1 MLDVRFFF
9 GYHRS
14 MKDQANLF
22 SQNSDEFQPLPE
34 QLRPRTLDDF
44 VGHVSLIGKGTPL
57 RTAIEKQT
65 IPSMIFWGP
74 PGSGKTTLAFIIA
87 NTIDAECVTISA
99 TSSGKKD
106 LQEIVAAAKNN
117 AELHHKKTIVFID
130 EIHRWNK
137 AQQDALLPAVE
148 KGLVT
153 LIGAT
158 TENPS
163 FSVNSAL
170 LSRVQIFVLKQ
181 HTDEDMAT
189 IIARAAKELKMKIPQ
204 EVEEIVIAFSNG
216 DARTALNIVQLLHDT
231 EITLTKEAVLDALE
245 KTAVYDKTGEEHY
258 NLISALHKSM
268 RASDPDAALYWAGR
282 MLQSGED
289 PRYLTRRIIRFA
301 SEDIGNS
308 KPTALMLAIAAH
320 QAVEQI
326 GMPECTLAIL
336 QSVEYCARAPKSRA
350 IDDAWVKIQ
359 QDMQDHP
366 NEPVPM
372 HLRNAPTKL
381 MKELGY
387 GKREQD
393 SNLPANIS
401 DHKYI

>member
-1 MLDVRFFF
+1 
-9 GYHRS
+9 
-14 MKDQANLF
+14 MKDQSSLF
-22 SQNSDEFQPLPE
+22 ADNTVGGEPLPE
-34 QLRPRTLDDF
+34 QLRPQTLDEF
-44 VGHVSLIGKGTPL
+44 IGHLSLIGQGTPL
-57 RTAIEKQT
+57 RTMLEKG
-65 IPSMIFWGP
+65 IVSSMIFWGP
-74 PGSGKTTLAFIIA
+74 PGSGKTTLAHIIA
-87 NTIDAECVTISA
+87 NTIDADVVSLSA
-99 TSSGKKD
+99 TSAGKKE
-106 LQEIVAAAKNN
+106 LQEIVAQARNN
-117 AELHHKKTIVFID
+117 AELYQKKTIVFID

-148 KGLVT
+148 KGVVT

-181 HTDEDMAT
+181 HTDEAMT
-189 IIARAAKELKMKIPQ
+189 EIIERAAKHLQIALPE
-204 EVEEIVIAFSNG
+204 EVRDVVIAFSNG

-268 RASDPDAALYWAGR
+268 RASDPSAALYWAGR
-282 MLQSGED
+282 MLHSGED

-301 SEDIGNS
+301 SEDIGNA

-336 QSVEYCARAPKSRA
+336 QSVDYCARAPKSRA
-350 IDDAWVKIQ
+350 IDDAWNQIQ

-393 SNLPANIS
+393 SNLPANLV
-401 DHKYI
+401 DRQYI

>member
-1 MLDVRFFF
+1 MQDQSSLF
-9 GYHRS
+9 GGS
-14 MKDQANLF
+14 TAGN
-22 SQNSDEFQPLPE
+22 QPLPE
-34 QLRPRTLDDF
+34 QLRPQTLDAF
-44 VGHVSLIGKGTPL
+44 IGHLSLIGEGAPL
-57 RTAIEKQT
+57 RTMLEKG
-65 IPSMIFWGP
+65 IVSSMIFWGP
-74 PGSGKTTLAFIIA
+74 PGSGKTTLAHIIA
-87 NTIDAECVTISA
+87 NMIDADVVALSA
-99 TSSGKKD
+99 TSAGKKE
-106 LQEIVAAAKNN
+106 LQEIVTQARNN
-117 AELHHKKTIVFID
+117 AELYQKKTIVFID

-148 KGLVT
+148 KGVVT

-181 HTDEDMAT
+181 HTDEAMAE
-189 IIARAAKELKMKIPQ
+189 IIDRAAEHLQIVLP
-204 EVEEIVIAFSNG
+204 EDVRAVVIAFSNG

-231 EITLTKEAVLDALE
+231 DITLTKEAALEALE

-268 RASDPDAALYWAGR
+268 RASDPSAALYWAGR

-301 SEDIGNS
+301 SEDIGNA

-336 QSVEYCARAPKSRA
+336 QSVDYCARAPKSRA
-350 IDDAWVKIQ
+350 IDDAWNQIQ

-387 GKREQD
+387 GKREQE
-393 SNLPANIS
+393 SNLPANIA
-401 DHKYI
+401 DRTYI